1 MSVLALVSLLVAVA
15 ALFGW
20 LSARVLRVPQ
30 TIGSMGL
37 TVFASV
43 SLILMAGVA
52 PGLHTWAVAVA
63 GRVDLRDLILH
74 GMLGL
79 LLFAGAFL
87 MDLGA
92 LKRQKLVVGMLSVFA
107 TVLSTAGV
115 SGLMYLVLPLVGVRA
130 SWVECLLF
138 GALISPTDPIA
149 VLEMLGR
156 TDVGKDIEAQ
166 LAGESLFNDGVGA
179 VLFLAVLELAEGRAP
194 SLGTVGLELVL
205 QSGGGLLLGVALAWC
220 ASEMMRRVDRYQVE
234 ILTTLALALGGYAL
248 AGKLHVSGPLE
259 AVAAGLALRA
269 FNATHT
275 HREISHED
283 LKRFWTL
290 ADEVQNALL
299 FVLLGLEVLTI
310 SFRPAGIG
318 AGSAAILGVVV
329 VRTVS
334 VAMVLGVVK
343 AIQRGLRTSLLAL
356 SWGGLRGELS
366 LAHGLSVPEEQEG
379 AWILPTT
386 YVVVVFSVLAQGGTL
401 GWAMQRRS
409 GRKAARLE
417 GEREITAG

>member
-1 MSVLALVSLLVAVA
+1 MSVLSLLSLLVAVA

-20 LSARVLRVPQ
+20 LSARVLRIPQ

-37 TVFASV
+37 TVFASLV
-43 SLILMAGVA
+43 LILLNGVA

-63 GRVDLRDLILH
+63 GRVDLGDLILH

-87 MDLGA
+87 VDLEM
-92 LKRQKLVVGMLSVFA
+92 LKRQKLAVGMLSVFA
-107 TVLSTAGV
+107 TLLSTAGV
-115 SGLMYLVLPLVGVRA
+115 AGVMYLMLPLLGVRA

-156 TDVGKDIEAQ
+156 TDVGREIEAQ

-194 SLGTVGLELVL
+194 SAAAVGLALVL

-234 ILTTLALALGGYAL
+234 ILTTLALALGGYAI

-275 HREISHED
+275 HKEISHDD
-283 LKRFWTL
+283 LQRFWTL

-310 SFRPAGIG
+310 AFLPAGLAAG
-318 AGSAAILGVVV
+318 AAAIAGVVV
-329 VRTVS
+329 VRTIS
-334 VAMVLGVVK
+334 VAMVLAAVK
-343 AIQRGLRTSLLAL
+343 AMQRGLRTSLMAL
-356 SWGGLRGELS
+356 SWGGLRGGLS
-366 LAHGLSVPEEQEG
+366 IALALSVPDEHG
-379 AWILPTT
+379 RAWILPTT

-401 GWAMQRRS
+401 GWAMKH
-409 GRKAARLE
+409 RKRVVARVAA
-417 GEREITAG
+417 